1 MATTPRERKFFLRAD
16 HRSEAGIAGC
26 CGFKVPGSE
35 FTLAH
40 EWRWKGEGQSSIHAQ
55 SWFDRP
61 RVDGYYSYMKKA
73 GIAALKNNLSRYLD
87 QVKSGETILVMDRNQ
102 PVAQIVPLPSA
113 ARGVVS
119 DDDRLSRLERKGLI
133 RHAPFPGTI
142 SGLQSIGR

>member
-1 MATTPRERKFFLRAD
+1 VSGFWFQVLSGPQHAAPSAYWYLAIDRRA
-16 HRSEAGIAGC
+16 
-26 CGFKVPGSE
+26 
-35 FTLAH
+35 
-40 EWRWKGEGQSSIHAQ
+40 QY
-55 SWFDRP
+55 
-61 RVDGYYSYMKKA
+61 GYYSYMKKA

-133 RHAPFPGTI
+133 RRAVPGHNKWLAKHRPVKVKGSVLQDLLDERG
-142 SGLQSIGR
+142 SGW